1 MQNYSQKK
9 LKEARDFIDDLQRQN
24 GGIKKEYEEIL
35 ERDFPEV
42 LETIRNM
49 RRKLGV
55 STQILTEQLYQ
66 KSTRFIYEIIQNA
79 EDNRYTISNKLP
91 FLSFTLHSDRLII
104 DSNEDGFTPKDI
116 EAICSIGESTKASVQ
131 GYIGEKGIGF
141 KSVFNVAHKVHIQ
154 SGPYSFAFEYFKEN
168 SKEDSKEDSKDC
180 GLGMVTPMN
189 ETPHELPDDVRTRM
203 VLYLHVNK
211 DREALCQDLLNLPDT
226 LLLFLKKLRQLTVK
240 FELLDRDVHKVQFSL
255 TRPKNNGLSEN
266 IVQTKTAITGT
277 INSVKYKSFWVKKR
291 HVINLPADS
300 ARAEIREAEVILAFP
315 IDEDHVPVI
324 EEQYAFAFL
333 PLKKTGYKF
342 LIQSDFITKA
352 SREDIVDSVWNR
364 QLLEEVVATFNSAIN
379 DPNGFLEH
387 DTLRYSW
394 IRYIPT
400 TAITDEFWGLLQPS
414 LFGKLCTSKFFFSL
428 DGYRWAP
435 HRLRVLQNTFRDE
448 HRNPL
453 LADSI
458 VGTSVYVSES
468 YDASDIPILEK
479 MKAKHLDTGD
489 FLQRL
494 EEDLVRTH
502 DSRMKTTPLSSPWHT
517 KMANLLITMG
527 QDDSN
532 KMKIQKLNIIPLDSG
547 VWARPLNASIFFPT
561 SGGVDIPKALPLNLV
576 DGEALGNP
584 SRKKLFSQLGI
595 AECSPERI
603 FPLIEQRYKLSNRKT
618 DSVSDIKFL
627 FWHHEKLPANCSI
640 FMWLWNGECVL
651 PRNINDGDWIYC
663 RESNHAYATIKIIGE
678 SIPIEIKN
686 GSHVRYPE
694 KSYYSAL
701 EACGIR
707 NGHTGIEWLRSL
719 GIKETPQLR
728 RRENSSDP
736 KLSIEFKHI
745 LKNLPKH
752 MLGTLQADWM
762 QYNETEK
769 WDNFFKQRKVPILA
783 SSAMM
788 SLKDTYL
795 PVSKLKGIVTSLGL
809 EEGFGFLEEL
819 DGISEIEVFKWSF
832 LKRFGVG
839 VDEDVSF
846 WLRLLKQAR
855 QKDSINPSI
864 VFRIYSRLQ
873 TYIDESDIIRIKET
887 FEEKM
892 IFVPRSNSTTDD
904 WEWNNDDECVWSGPE
919 WFEHKPRLQAI
930 KEYQILQALFV
941 NTVEIPDATL
951 NDFLEYLDCIKLL
964 DQNESEGNFNEQ
976 KYKIILLYDKLNE
989 LTEDGSSL
997 EEVET
1002 VRSCIEESSL
1012 LYYPPNKLWYA
1023 PSSCVWATEDIQ
1035 LPEKISIAT
1044 EYKNQRTFFRNVLGV
1059 AKPNLEMHIIA
1070 LQKRAL
1076 ENPDKEGILREL
1088 RNICALNPTVALRDK
1103 LSKCKCFPVYRP
1115 SQEVEWLDSTDSFA
1129 IVDRKEHGDVFRNKI
1144 NVLDFSLEEVH
1155 SVNQFLVELGLEGR
1169 FTSRAVKE
1177 DTKIEDGLLSDA
1189 LTNDLRRKAYAICRY
1204 AAHYGSNNSRSAYD
1218 LLQALEVFT
1227 SESITKEVSITQNKK
1242 IISVKVHTAFLHIV
1256 QDNNQLKLYVPKEQ
1270 RQREVCLSRQ
1280 LPIELL
1286 KHLGVHNFRK
1296 GAELGS
1302 VIRATS
1308 SFAIDA
1314 ILDSDG
1320 IIDVPG
1326 IFPPD
1331 DYSES
1336 EPPAFDASQDISS
1349 PAITTDVESRVTLL
1363 EPHYRDEPPTERHYV
1378 RAQLIDNSLRTLT
1391 TPGTYPP
1398 EIPPER
1404 PDLFKE
1410 LLDAV
1415 IKQARSVH
1423 GIPAVDDV
1431 LIAALSTNARS
1442 DTSLAVGSNVAGES
1456 LFRIGVA
1463 GELFMFEIMKSLGLP
1478 LFDLGNWRST
1488 IRHRVTI
1495 HNEYKDMPRWSGSE
1509 TSDIVYEDH
1518 DKMLTS
1524 LLITNNYFNTEE
1536 LGRLRFASSSTYYIE
1551 VKTTPGPLDNA
1562 FYCSQGQFDRME
1574 SMKLQSD
1581 QLVNE
1586 VYLVARV
1593 FNLGASGMGY
1603 KLYVDPAGLRRKGQL
1618 KFTAD
1623 KYIVTS

>member
-1 MQNYSQKK
+1 MKNYSRKK
-9 LKEARDFIDDLQRQN
+9 LKEARYFIDDLQRQN
-24 GGIKKEYEEIL
+24 GRIKKEHEEIL
-35 ERDFPEV
+35 ERELPEV
-42 LETIRNM
+42 LEKIKNM

-55 STQILTEQLYQ
+55 STQILAEQLYQ

-79 EDNRYTISNKLP
+79 EDNRYTGSNKLP

-104 DSNEDGFTPKDI
+104 DSNEDGFTPRDI
-116 EAICSIGESTKASVQ
+116 KAICSIGESTKASIQ

-154 SGPYSFAFEYFKEN
+154 SGPYSFAFEY
-168 SKEDSKEDSKDC
+168 SKKDSKDC

-203 VLYLHVNK
+203 VLYLHVDK
-211 DREALCQDLLNLPDT
+211 DRETLCQDLLNLPDT
-226 LLLFLKKLRQLTVK
+226 LLLFLKKLRHLTVK
-240 FELLDRDVHKVQFSL
+240 FELHDRDVHKVQIFSDASKK
-255 TRPKNNGLSEN
+255 TM
-266 IVQTKTAITGT
+266 TKTAITGT
-277 INSVKYKSFWVKKR
+277 INSVKHKSFWVKKR
-291 HVINLPADS
+291 RVVNLPANS

-315 IDEDHVPVI
+315 IDEDHVPII

-333 PLKKTGYKF
+333 PLRKTGYKF

-352 SREDIVDSVWNR
+352 SREDIVDSAWNR
-364 QLLEEVVATFNSAIN
+364 QLLEEAVATFRSAIN

-400 TAITDEFWGLLQPS
+400 TAITDEFWGLLQPR
-414 LFGKLCTSKFFFSL
+414 LFDELCTSKFFFSL
-428 DGYRWAP
+428 DGSRWTP
-435 HRLRVLQNTFRDE
+435 NRLRVLENTFRDE
-448 HRNPL
+448 HSDPL
-453 LADSI
+453 LADTI
-458 VGTSVYVSES
+458 AGTTAYISVPYN
-468 YDASDIPILEK
+468 ASDISILER
-479 MKAKHLDTGD
+479 MKAEHLDTGD

-494 EEDLVRTH
+494 DQDLVRTH

-517 KMANLLITMG
+517 RMANLLISMG

-547 VWARPLNASIFFPT
+547 AWARPLNASIFFPT
-561 SGGVDIPKALPLNLV
+561 SGGVDIPKGLPLNLV
-576 DGEALGNP
+576 DGKALENP
-584 SRKKLFSQLGI
+584 GREKLFSQLGV

-603 FPLIEQRYKLSNRKT
+603 FPLIEQRYKLPTRKI

-627 FWHHEKLPANCSI
+627 FWHHEKLPANYSI
-640 FMWLWNGECVL
+640 F
-651 PRNINDGDWIYC
+651 I
-663 RESNHAYATIKIIGE
+663 
-678 SIPIEIKN
+678 
-686 GSHVRYPE
+686 YPE

-707 NGHTGIEWLRSL
+707 NRHTGIEWLRSL

-728 RRENSSDP
+728 RRENPSNP

-745 LKNLPKH
+745 LNNLPKY
-752 MLGTLQADWM
+752 MLGTLQANWM

-795 PVSKLKGIVTSLGL
+795 PVSKLKGIASSLGL
-809 EEGFGFLEEL
+809 EESLGFLEEL
-819 DGISEIEVFKWSF
+819 DGISEIEGFKWSF

-846 WLRLLKQAR
+846 WLRLLNQAR

-873 TYIDESDIIRIKET
+873 TYVDESDIIKIKEA

-892 IFVPRSNSTTDD
+892 IFVPSSNSMDD
-904 WEWNNDDECVWSGPE
+904 WEWKHDDECVWSGPE
-919 WFEHKPRLQAI
+919 WFEYKPRLQAI

-941 NTVEIPDATL
+941 NTVGISDATL
-951 NDFLEYLDCIKLL
+951 TDFLEYLGFFKILNQDKS
-964 DQNESEGNFNEQ
+964 DGNFDEE

-989 LTEDGSSL
+989 LTEDGKSS

-1002 VRSCIEESSL
+1002 VRSYFEYKEL
-1012 LYYPPNKLWYA
+1012 LYYPQSRSWCA
-1023 PSSCVWATEDIQ
+1023 PSSCIWAPEEVQ
-1035 LPEKISIAT
+1035 LPGKISIAT
-1044 EYKNQRTFFRNVLGV
+1044 EYKKQRKFFQDVLEIK
-1059 AKPNLEMHIIA
+1059 KPDLEMHILA

-1088 RNICALNPTVALRDK
+1088 RNICALNPTRNVLRDK

-1115 SQEVEWLDSTDSFA
+1115 SQIIEWMDSTGSFA

-1144 NVLDFSLEEVH
+1144 NVLDISLEEVH
-1155 SVNQFLVELGLEGR
+1155 SINQFLVELGLEGR

-1177 DTKIEDGLLSDA
+1177 NTKIEDGLLNDA
-1189 LTNDLRRKAYAICRY
+1189 LIEDLRRKAYAICRY
-1204 AAHYGSNNSRSAYD
+1204 AAHHGSNNARSAYD
-1218 LLQALEVFT
+1218 LLRNLEVFT
-1227 SESITKEVSITQNKK
+1227 SESITKEVSIAQNKK
-1242 IISVKVHTAFLHIV
+1242 ITSVKVHTAFLHIA
-1256 QDNNQLKLYVPKEQ
+1256 QDNNHLKLYVPKEQ

-1286 KHLGVHNFRK
+1286 KHLGVPNFRK
-1296 GAELGS
+1296 GAELS
-1302 VIRATS
+1302 SIIRATS
-1308 SFAIDA
+1308 SFAIDV

-1326 IFPPD
+1326 IFPPE

-1336 EPPAFDASQDISS
+1336 EPSTFDASQVIAS
-1349 PAITTDVESRVTLL
+1349 PAINTDAESRVTSPELY
-1363 EPHYRDEPPTERHYV
+1363 YRPRLSTEEHYV
-1378 RAQLIDNSLRTLT
+1378 RAQFIDSSLRTLA
-1391 TPGTYPP
+1391 TPGTHAPK
-1398 EIPPER
+1398 IPPER
-1404 PDLFKE
+1404 PDLFNE

-1431 LIAALSTNARS
+1431 LVAPISTNACI

-1463 GELFMFEIMKSLGLP
+1463 GELFMFEIIRSLGLP

-1488 IRHRVTI
+1488 IRHRVAV
-1495 HNEYKDMPRWSGSE
+1495 HDDYKDMPRWSGSE

-1518 DKMLTS
+1518 DKILTS
-1524 LLITNNYFNTEE
+1524 LLITNNYFHIEE
-1536 LGRLRFASSSTYYIE
+1536 LARLRFASSPTYYIE

-1581 QLVNE
+1581 QPVND

-1593 FNLGASGMGY
+1593 SNLGASGIGF
-1603 KLYVDPAGLRRKGQL
+1603 KLYVDPAGLRRRGQL
-1618 KFTAD
+1618 RFAAD